1 MVEAMLEPHLK
12 RNAGATQTDV
22 GITFLIYGSVY
33 MISSPIAGL
42 VCPEY
47 VYMHKYVYRLI
58 QNLSTLY
65 SCSISW
71 RFAKPKILEC
81 IKA

>member
-42 VCPEY
+42 VCPELNI
-47 VYMHKYVYRLI
+47 YMGVG
-58 QNLSTLY
+58 STG
-65 SCSISW
+65 CNIV
-71 RFAKPKILEC
+71 
-81 IKA
+81 

>member
-42 VCPEY
+42 VCPELNI
-47 VYMHKYVYRLI
+47 YMGE
-58 QNLSTLY
+58 
-65 SCSISW
+65 
-71 RFAKPKILEC
+71 KIYNNFHF
-81 IKA
+81 KT